1 MSTNPT
7 TQQDQV
13 FFTKHPILDAKR
25 KLWGYELISGD
36 KESGARLSSAQMKDS
51 DELASSTFIGI
62 QQAMDRGKR
71 ILLSF
76 DEQSLL
82 DKAPYAFSPEQCVV
96 KFRGQSGD
104 RASLVKA
111 LETLK
116 ADGYTLAVDILAD
129 AAVIKE
135 ILNQIDIITI
145 DLGAGVDPKIL
156 REKTKSLEALLLSA
170 RVQRLDQFETLRDA
184 GFTLFQ
190 GAFFKEPEIIA
201 DRKLTSHEISRI
213 NILKVIESDDPDL
226 DVLAEAISTDVS
238 VSFRLLTYLNS
249 AAFGFQQKIQSIRQ
263 AINMLGVIKMK
274 NWLRAVLLADM
285 AQQGDNP
292 QELVLLSLQRGR
304 FLETIGREYDFWGFD
319 PGSLFLLG
327 LFSLIDA
334 ILGMPTAKVVEYL
347 PLDEKMKL
355 ALCRNPNNEYQPL
368 MELMEYIEDTD
379 WARLEAHVQQLSFD
393 IEVVKEAYTEAMTW
407 AGGFFDTRE
416 KAQEKA

>member
-1 MSTNPT
+1 MTKPT
-7 TQQDQV
+7 AASQDQV

-25 KLWGYELISGD
+25 KLWGYELVSSD
-36 KESGARLSSAQMKDS
+36 KDSGALLLSSAQANAS
-51 DELASSTFIGI
+51 ENLASSTFIGI
-62 QQAMDRGKR
+62 QQAMERGKR

-76 DEQSLL
+76 SEQSLL
-82 DKAPYAFSPEQCVV
+82 EKAPYAFSPSQCVV
-96 KFRGQSGD
+96 KFHG
-104 RASLVKA
+104 RAQDKDSLIQA
-111 LETLK
+111 LESLK
-116 ADGYTLAVDILAD
+116 RDGYTLAVDILAD

-135 ILNQIDIITI
+135 VLHQIDIITI
-145 DLGAGVDPKIL
+145 DLSAGVDPKVL
-156 REKTKSLEALLLSA
+156 REKTKSLGATLLSA
-170 RVQRLDQFETLRDA
+170 RVQRLEQFEALKEVGYA
-184 GFTLFQ
+184 LFE

-213 NILKVIESDDPDL
+213 NILKIIEGEDPDL
-226 DVLAEAISTDVS
+226 DELTEAISSDVS

-249 AAFGFQQKIQSIRQ
+249 AAFSFPQKIQSIRQ

-304 FLETIGREYDFWGFD
+304 FLETIGKEYDFWGFD

-347 PLDEKMKL
+347 PLDEKLKS
-355 ALCRNPNNEYQPL
+355 ALCRDPNNEYRPL
-368 MELMEYIEDTD
+368 MELVEYIEDSD
-379 WARLEAHVQQLSFD
+379 WPRLEQHVQQLSFD
-393 IEVVKEAYTEAMTW
+393 MDVVKAAYTDGMTW
-407 AGGFFDTRE
+407 AGAFFDPKE
-416 KAQEKA
+416 KKAD